1 MAEYTR
7 ESIEIAGKTLTIET
21 GRMAKQAD
29 GAVIVTMGE
38 TVVISTVCATKE
50 AKEGQDFFPLT
61 VEYREKFYAAG
72 KIPGGFFKREGK
84 ARDKEIL
91 TCRLI
96 DRPLRPLFPEGYLNE
111 VQIINSVISYDTEND
126 PDILAIIGSGAALSI
141 SDIPFDGPIGAVR
154 VGRIDG
160 KIIIN
165 PTIEET
171 RESDVN
177 VVLVGT
183 EDAVMMIEGEAK
195 ELTEEQM
202 LDVILTGH
210 TEIKKIAAFVKALRA
225 KVGKAKREVKL
236 IQIDASVKSI
246 VKSMAEAGIIN
257 SMKELD
263 KLKRQDAVE
272 MVKKDTKEKLLAELG
287 EEAFAK
293 KVKDIK
299 ATLEEIEMNSVRN
312 KIANEHIRPDGRKF
326 DEIRK
331 IECEI
336 SVLPRTH
343 GSALF
348 TRGQTQA
355 LVVATLGSDQDA
367 QSLDDI
373 EGESKK
379 SYTLQYNF
387 PPFSV
392 GEVKRMGGPG
402 RREIGHGMLAERALK
417 AVIPTEE
424 AFPYTIQVVSDI
436 LESNGSSSMASVCG
450 ATLALMD
457 AGVPIT
463 KPVAGIAM
471 GLIEQ
476 DGKFAILTDIQ
487 GAEDHFG
494 DMDFKVAGT
503 KDGITAIQMDIKI
516 KGVTPQIMKEAL
528 EQAKKARL
536 FILEEKIMKCIA
548 VPKTEM
554 SKYAPKMKVISINKE
569 KIKDLIGPGG
579 KNIKK
584 IVEDTGAKIDI
595 EQDGS
600 VKVFAANADVLA
612 MAEERIM
619 GICGYPEVGKLYM
632 GEVIKIM
639 PFGAFIEVMPG
650 TEGLCH
656 ISEISEERVAKVED
670 VMKEGDKFWVKVKGI
685 DERTG
690 KISLS
695 KKEADREMNGKK

>member
-1 MAEYTR
+1 MAYIK
-7 ESIEIAGKTLTIET
+7 ESVEIAGKTLTIET
-21 GRMAKQAD
+21 GKMAKQAG
-29 GAVIVTMGE
+29 GAVIVTLGE
-38 TVVISTVCATKE
+38 TMVISTVCASKE

-61 VEYREKFYAAG
+61 VEYREKFNAAG

-84 ARDKEIL
+84 ARDKETL

-111 VQIINSVISYDTEND
+111 VQIINSVISFDGLND
-126 PDILAIIGSGAALSI
+126 PDVLAIIGSGAAIDI

-160 KIIIN
+160 KIVIN
-165 PTIEET
+165 PTNEEKDL
-171 RESDVN
+171 SDVD
-177 VVLVGT
+177 VIIAGT
-183 EDAVMMIEGEAK
+183 ELAVTMIEGEAK

-202 LDVILTGH
+202 LEVILAGH
-210 TEIKKIAAFVKALRA
+210 AEVKKIAAFIKNLRSKA
-225 KVGKAKREVKL
+225 GKAKREVKL
-236 IQIDASVKSI
+236 VVVNPELKAQVKTL
-246 VKSMAEAGIIN
+246 AEAGIITA
-257 SMKELD
+257 MKELD
-263 KLKRQDAVE
+263 KLKRQDLIDAV
-272 MVKKDTKEKLLAELG
+272 KNTAKEKLLAEFG
-287 EEAFAK
+287 EEAYAK
-293 KVKDIK
+293 KLRDIK
-299 ATLEEIEMNSVRN
+299 MVLEEIEMNSLRD
-312 KIANEHIRPDGRKF
+312 KITKEHIRPDGRKF
-326 DEIRK
+326 DEIRQ
-331 IECEI
+331 IDCEI
-336 SVLPRTH
+336 TVLPRTH

-355 LVVATLGSDQDA
+355 LVVATLGSDEDA
-367 QSLDDI
+367 QILDDI

-379 SYTLQYNF
+379 SFTLQYNF

-402 RREIGHGMLAERALK
+402 RREVGHGALAERAIK
-417 AVIPTEE
+417 AIMPDRES
-424 AFPYTIQVVSDI
+424 FPYTVQIVSDI

-457 AGVPIT
+457 AGVPI
-463 KPVAGIAM
+463 KKAVAGIAM

-516 KGVTPQIMKEAL
+516 KGVTPQLMKDAL
-528 EQAKKARL
+528 EQARKARL
-536 FILEEKIMKCIA
+536 FILEEKILKCIA
-548 VPKTEM
+548 EPKKEM
-554 SKYAPKMKVISINKE
+554 SQYAPKMTVIMINKE
-569 KIKDLIGPGG
+569 KIKSLIGPGG
-579 KNIKK
+579 KNIKR
-584 IVEDTGAKIDI
+584 IVEETGAKIDI

-600 VKVFAANADVLA
+600 VKVFAANGEVLA
-612 MAEERIM
+612 MVEKMVGELA
-619 GICGYPEVGKLYM
+619 GYPEIGKLYM

-639 PFGAFIEVMPG
+639 AFGAFIEVMPG

-656 ISEISEERVAKVED
+656 ISEISEQRVNKVED

-695 KKEADREMNGKK
+695 KKEADKELGSK

>member
-331 IECEI
+331 IDCEI

>member
-7 ESIEIAGKTLTIET
+7 ESAVIAGKTLTIET

-29 GAVIVTMGE
+29 GAVVVTLGE
-38 TVVISTVCATKE
+38 TMVISTVCASKE

-61 VEYREKFYAAG
+61 VEYREKFNSAG

-84 ARDKEIL
+84 AREKEVL

-111 VQIINSVISYDTEND
+111 VQVINSVISYDNVND
-126 PDILAIIGSGAALSI
+126 PDVLAIIGSAAAIDI
-141 SDIPFDGPIGAVR
+141 SDIPFDGPVGAVR
-154 VGRIDG
+154 VGKVDG
-160 KIIIN
+160 VIIIN
-165 PTIEET
+165 PTREEIAK
-171 RESDVN
+171 SDVN
-177 VVLVGT
+177 VIIAGT
-183 EDAVMMIEGEAK
+183 ETAVTMIEGEAY

-202 LDVILTGH
+202 LEVILAGH
-210 TEIKKIAAFVKALRA
+210 AAVKEIAAFIKTVKAKA
-225 KVGKAKREVKL
+225 GKKKREVKL
-236 IQIDASVKSI
+236 VQVNNELKAQIKI
-246 VKSMAEAGIIN
+246 LAEKGIIEG
-257 SMKELD
+257 MKELD
-263 KLKRQDAVE
+263 KLKRQEAIE
-272 MVKKDTKEKLLAELG
+272 LVKKTAKEKLLAEFG
-287 EEAFAK
+287 EAEFAK
-293 KVKDIK
+293 KLRDIK
-299 ATLEEIEMNSVRN
+299 MVLEEIEMNSLRD
-312 KIANEHIRPDGRKF
+312 KITKEHIRPDGRKF
-326 DEIRK
+326 DEIRA

-336 SVLPRTH
+336 TVLPRTH

-355 LVVATLGSDQDA
+355 LVVATLGSSQDA
-367 QSLDDI
+367 QNLDDL
-373 EGESKK
+373 EGEAKK

-402 RREIGHGMLAERALK
+402 RREVGHGALAERALK
-417 AVIPTEE
+417 AVIPDEDV
-424 AFPYTIQVVSDI
+424 FPYTIQVVSDI

-457 AGVPIT
+457 AGVPIK

-503 KDGITAIQMDIKI
+503 RDGITAIQMDIKI
-516 KGVTPQIMKEAL
+516 KGVTPQLMKDAL
-528 EQAKKARL
+528 EQARKARL
-536 FILEEKIMKCIA
+536 FILEEKILRCIA
-548 VPKTEM
+548 APKTEM
-554 SKYAPKMKVISINKE
+554 SKYAPKMTVININKE

-584 IVEDTGAKIDI
+584 IVEETGAKIDI

-600 VKVFAANADVLA
+600 VKVFAANAEVLK
-612 MAEERIM
+612 MVEDRIM
-619 GICGYPEVGKLYM
+619 GYAGFPEVGKLYM

-639 PFGAFIEVMPG
+639 AFGAFIEVMPG

-656 ISEISEERVAKVED
+656 ISEISEQRVNKVED
-670 VMKEGDKFWVKVKGI
+670 AMKEGDKFWVKVKGI
-685 DERTG
+685 DDRTG

-695 KKEADREMNGKK
+695 KKEADREMAQK

>member
-1 MAEYTR
+1 MAEYTK
-7 ESIEIAGKTLTIET
+7 ESAVIAGKKLTIET

-29 GAVIVTMGE
+29 GAVIVTLGE
-38 TVVISTVCATKE
+38 TMVISTVCASKE
-50 AKEGQDFFPLT
+50 AREGQDFFPLT
-61 VEYREKFYAAG
+61 VEYREKFNSAG

-84 ARDKEIL
+84 AREKEVL

-111 VQIINSVISYDTEND
+111 VQIINSVISYDNVND
-126 PDILAIIGSGAALSI
+126 PDILAIIGSAAALDL
-141 SDIPFDGPIGAVR
+141 SDIPFDGPVGAVR
-154 VGRIDG
+154 VGKVDG
-160 KIIIN
+160 VIIIN
-165 PTIEET
+165 PTREEIAK
-171 RESDVN
+171 SDVN
-177 VVLVGT
+177 VVIAGT
-183 EDAVMMIEGEAK
+183 ETAVTMIEGEAY
-195 ELTEEQM
+195 ELTEAQM
-202 LDVILTGH
+202 LEVILAGH
-210 TEIKKIAAFVKALRA
+210 AAVKEIAAFVKTVRA
-225 KVGKAKREVKL
+225 KAGKKKREVKL
-236 IQIDASVKSI
+236 VVVNNELKAQIKTL
-246 VKSMAEAGIIN
+246 AEAGIIN
-257 SMKELD
+257 AMKELD
-263 KLKRQDAVE
+263 KLKRQEAIE
-272 MVKKDTKEKLLAELG
+272 IVKKTAKEKLLAEFG
-287 EEAFAK
+287 EEAFNK
-293 KVKDIK
+293 KLRDIK
-299 ATLEEIEMNSVRN
+299 MVLEEIEMNSLRD
-312 KIANEHIRPDGRKF
+312 KITKERIRPDGRKF
-326 DEIRK
+326 DEIRA

-336 SVLPRTH
+336 KILPRTH

-355 LVVATLGSDQDA
+355 LVVVTLGSDQDA
-367 QSLDDI
+367 QSLDDL
-373 EGESKK
+373 EGEAKK

-402 RREIGHGMLAERALK
+402 RREVGHGALAERALK
-417 AVIPTEE
+417 AVIPDEDV
-424 AFPYTIQVVSDI
+424 FPYTIQVVSDI

-457 AGVPIT
+457 AGVPIK

-516 KGVTPQIMKEAL
+516 KGVTPQLMKDAL
-528 EQAKKARL
+528 EQARKARL
-536 FILEEKIMKCIA
+536 FILEEKILKCIA
-548 VPKTEM
+548 EPKTEM
-554 SKYAPKMKVISINKE
+554 SKYAPKMKIISINKE

-584 IVEDTGAKIDI
+584 IVEETGAKIDI

-600 VKVFAANADVLA
+600 VKVFAANAEVLA
-612 MAEERIM
+612 LAEARIM
-619 GICGYPEVGKLYM
+619 GVAGYPEVGKLYM

-639 PFGAFIEVMPG
+639 AFGAFIEVMPG

-656 ISEISEERVAKVED
+656 ISEISEERVNKVED
-670 VMKEGDKFWVKVKGI
+670 VMKEGDKFWVKVKAI
-685 DERTG
+685 DDRTG

-695 KKEADREMNGKK
+695 KKEAVREMESK

>member
-1 MAEYTR
+1 MAEYTK
-7 ESIEIAGKTLTIET
+7 ESAVIAGKKLTIET

-29 GAVIVTMGE
+29 GAVIVTLGE
-38 TVVISTVCATKE
+38 TMVISTVCASKE
-50 AKEGQDFFPLT
+50 AREGQDFFPLT
-61 VEYREKFYAAG
+61 VEYREKFNSAG

-84 ARDKEIL
+84 AREKEVL

-111 VQIINSVISYDTEND
+111 VQIINSVISYDNVND
-126 PDILAIIGSGAALSI
+126 PDILAIIGSAAALDL
-141 SDIPFDGPIGAVR
+141 SDIPFDGPVGAVR
-154 VGRIDG
+154 VGKVDG
-160 KIIIN
+160 VIIIN
-165 PTIEET
+165 PTREEISK
-171 RESDVN
+171 SDVN
-177 VVLVGT
+177 VVIAGT
-183 EDAVMMIEGEAK
+183 ETAVTMIEGEAY
-195 ELTEEQM
+195 ELTEAQM
-202 LDVILTGH
+202 LEVILAGH
-210 TEIKKIAAFVKALRA
+210 AAVKEIAAFVKTVRA
-225 KVGKAKREVKL
+225 KVGKKKREVKL
-236 IQIDASVKSI
+236 VIVNNELKAQIKTL
-246 VKSMAEAGIIN
+246 AEAGIIN
-257 SMKELD
+257 AMKELD
-263 KLKRQDAVE
+263 KLKRQEAIE
-272 MVKKDTKEKLLAELG
+272 LVKKTAKEKLLAEFG
-287 EEAFAK
+287 EEAFNK
-293 KVKDIK
+293 KLRDIK
-299 ATLEEIEMNSVRN
+299 MVLEEIEMNSLRD
-312 KIANEHIRPDGRKF
+312 KITKERIRPDGRKF
-326 DEIRK
+326 DEIRA

-336 SVLPRTH
+336 KILPRTH

-355 LVVATLGSDQDA
+355 LVVVTLGSDQDA
-367 QSLDDI
+367 QSLDDL
-373 EGESKK
+373 EGEAKK

-402 RREIGHGMLAERALK
+402 RREVGHGALAERALK
-417 AVIPTEE
+417 AVIPDEDV
-424 AFPYTIQVVSDI
+424 FPYTIQVVSDI

-457 AGVPIT
+457 AGVPIK

-516 KGVTPQIMKEAL
+516 KGVTPQLMKDAL
-528 EQAKKARL
+528 EQARKARL
-536 FILEEKIMKCIA
+536 FILEEKILKCIA
-548 VPKTEM
+548 EPKTEM
-554 SKYAPKMKVISINKE
+554 SKYAPKMKIISINKE

-584 IVEDTGAKIDI
+584 IVEETGAKIDI

-600 VKVFAANADVLA
+600 VKVFAANAEVLA
-612 MAEERIM
+612 LAEARIM
-619 GICGYPEVGKLYM
+619 GVAGYPEVGKLYM

-639 PFGAFIEVMPG
+639 AFGAFIEVMPG

-656 ISEISEERVAKVED
+656 ISEISEERVNKVED
-670 VMKEGDKFWVKVKGI
+670 VMKEGDKFWVKVKAI
-685 DERTG
+685 DDRTG

-695 KKEADREMNGKK
+695 KKEAVREMESK

>member
-1 MAEYTR
+1 MAEYTK
-7 ESIEIAGKTLTIET
+7 ESAVIAGKKLTIET

-29 GAVIVTMGE
+29 GAVIVTLGE
-38 TVVISTVCATKE
+38 TMVISTVCASKE
-50 AKEGQDFFPLT
+50 AREGQDFFPLT
-61 VEYREKFYAAG
+61 VEYREKFNSAG

-84 ARDKEIL
+84 AREKEVL

-111 VQIINSVISYDTEND
+111 VQIINSVISYDNVND
-126 PDILAIIGSGAALSI
+126 PDILAIIGSAAALDL
-141 SDIPFDGPIGAVR
+141 SDIPFDGPVGAVR
-154 VGRIDG
+154 VGKVDG
-160 KIIIN
+160 VIIIN
-165 PTIEET
+165 PTREEIAK
-171 RESDVN
+171 SDVN
-177 VVLVGT
+177 VVIAGT
-183 EDAVMMIEGEAK
+183 ETAVTMIEGEAY
-195 ELTEEQM
+195 ELTEAQM
-202 LDVILTGH
+202 LEVILAGH
-210 TEIKKIAAFVKALRA
+210 AAVKEIAAFVKTVRA
-225 KVGKAKREVKL
+225 KVGKKKREVKL
-236 IQIDASVKSI
+236 VIVNNELKAQIKTL
-246 VKSMAEAGIIN
+246 AEAGIIN
-257 SMKELD
+257 AMKELD
-263 KLKRQDAVE
+263 KLKRQEAIE
-272 MVKKDTKEKLLAELG
+272 IVKKTAKEKLLAEFG
-287 EEAFAK
+287 EEAFNK
-293 KVKDIK
+293 KLRDIK
-299 ATLEEIEMNSVRN
+299 MVLEEIEMNSLRD
-312 KIANEHIRPDGRKF
+312 KITKERIRPDGRKF
-326 DEIRK
+326 DEIRA

-336 SVLPRTH
+336 KILPRTH

-355 LVVATLGSDQDA
+355 LVVVTLGSDQDA
-367 QSLDDI
+367 QSLDDL
-373 EGESKK
+373 EGEAKK

-402 RREIGHGMLAERALK
+402 RREVGHGALAERALK
-417 AVIPTEE
+417 AVIPDEDV
-424 AFPYTIQVVSDI
+424 FPYTIQVVSDI

-457 AGVPIT
+457 AGVPIK

-516 KGVTPQIMKEAL
+516 KGVTPQLMKDAL
-528 EQAKKARL
+528 EQARKARL
-536 FILEEKIMKCIA
+536 FILEEKILKCIA
-548 VPKTEM
+548 EPKTEM
-554 SKYAPKMKVISINKE
+554 SKYAPKMKIISINKE

-584 IVEDTGAKIDI
+584 IVEETGAKIDI

-600 VKVFAANADVLA
+600 VKVFAANAEVLA
-612 MAEERIM
+612 LAEARIM
-619 GICGYPEVGKLYM
+619 GVAGYPEVGKLYM

-639 PFGAFIEVMPG
+639 AFGAFIEVMPG

-656 ISEISEERVAKVED
+656 ISEISEERVNKVED
-670 VMKEGDKFWVKVKGI
+670 VMKEGDKFWVKVKAI
-685 DERTG
+685 DDRTG

-695 KKEADREMNGKK
+695 KKEAVREMESK

>member
-1 MAEYTR
+1 MAYIK

-21 GRMAKQAD
+21 GKMAKQAG
-29 GAVIVTMGE
+29 GAVIMTLGE
-38 TVVISTVCATKE
+38 TMVISTVCASKE

-84 ARDKEIL
+84 ARDKETL

-111 VQIINSVISYDTEND
+111 VQIINSVISFDGLND
-126 PDILAIIGSGAALSI
+126 PDILAIIGSGAAITI

-154 VGRIDG
+154 VGRVDG
-160 KIIIN
+160 KLIIN
-165 PTIEET
+165 PTNEDLSK
-171 RESDVN
+171 SDVN
-177 VVLVGT
+177 VIIAGT
-183 EDAVMMIEGEAK
+183 QQAVTMIEGEAR

-202 LDVILTGH
+202 LEVILAGH
-210 TEIKKIAAFVKALRA
+210 AEVKRIAAFVESLRA
-225 KVGKAKREVKL
+225 KAGKEKREVKL
-236 IQIDASVKSI
+236 VI
-246 VKSMAEAGIIN
+246 VNAELKAQVNAIAKAGII
-257 SMKELD
+257 SAMKELD

-272 MVKKDTKEKLLAELG
+272 KVKDDTKEKLKAEFG
-287 EEAFAK
+287 EEAYAQK
-293 KVKDIK
+293 LRDIK
-299 ATLEEIEMNSVRN
+299 MVLEEIEMNSVRD
-312 KIANEHIRPDGRKF
+312 KIALEHIRPDGRKF
-326 DEIRK
+326 DEIRQ
-331 IECEI
+331 IDCEI
-336 SVLPRTH
+336 TVLPRTH

-355 LVVATLGSDQDA
+355 LVVATLGSDEDA
-367 QSLDDI
+367 QILDDI

-379 SYTLQYNF
+379 SFTLQYNF

-402 RREIGHGMLAERALK
+402 RREVGHGALAERAIK
-417 AVIPTEE
+417 AVLPDRES
-424 AFPYTIQVVSDI
+424 FPYTIQIVSDI

-457 AGVPIT
+457 AGVPIK

-516 KGVTPQIMKEAL
+516 KGVTPQLMKDAL
-528 EQAKKARL
+528 EQARKARL
-536 FILEEKIMKCIA
+536 FILEEKIIKTISE
-548 VPKTEM
+548 PKKEM
-554 SKYAPKMKVISINKE
+554 SPYAPKMTVITINKE

-579 KNIKK
+579 KNIKR
-584 IVEDTGAKIDI
+584 IVEVTGAKIDI

-600 VKVFAANADVLA
+600 VKVFAANGEVLA
-612 MAEERIM
+612 MVEKMVGELA
-619 GICGYPEVGKLYM
+619 GYPEVGKLYM

-639 PFGAFIEVMPG
+639 AFGAFIEVMPG

-656 ISEISEERVAKVED
+656 ISEISEQRVARVED

-695 KKEADREMNGKK
+695 KKEADRELANKNK